1 MGRPWMGERLAKGTA
16 SRARALERIRSW
28 GRWTQAFVRESREEM
43 WVRREVAYD
52 SIVRLIDGPD
62 ECEVTM
68 FEQEICVVVEVMLQ
82 EIV

>member
-16 SRARALERIRSW
+16 SRARALKRIRSW

-52 SIVRLIDGPD
+52 SIVRLPERIRCRAWVAVRWWGA
-62 ECEVTM
+62 
-68 FEQEICVVVEVMLQ
+68 VVDV
-82 EIV
+82 IFG